1 MESMDGQIR
10 IAADSLES
18 FIRDIFVAAGLPQD
32 WAQAEAEIL
41 VWADVRGVGSHGV
54 LRVPSYLSWM
64 PRGLRSGDAD
74 IRVMQDRGALAVL
87 EADRGPGLYA
97 TRLAMD
103 MAIEK
108 ARAHGVGW
116 VWVRQTTHTGAM
128 GYYARRAAEAGF
140 VGMAMCSSRPLMAY
154 FGTRDAVL
162 GTAPLAIGAPRANGT
177 PIVFDMAS
185 AATTIGAMA
194 QARQSGRPLP
204 QGVALDSD
212 GRVTTDPYRAE
223 TPLPIAGAKGSGLG
237 FMIEC
242 LASLMVGY
250 PLVASALEDPAL
262 RTDYVQNALCI
273 AVDPAALDCGDGRFA
288 AEVERLARD
297 IAAEPRGEG
306 VDEILMPGERG
317 DRVAAQRLRDGVLLP
332 GAIWAQLVAEG
343 RKRGVAAPAI
353 GKD

>member
-1 MESMDGQIR
+1 MKSMDGQIR
-10 IAADSLES
+10 IAAGALES
-18 FIRDIFVAAGLPQD
+18 FVRDIFIAAGLPHD

-41 VWADVRGVGSHGV
+41 VFADVRGVGSHGV

-64 PRGLRSGDAD
+64 PRGLRRGDAD
-74 IRVMQDRGALAVL
+74 IRVIRDRGALGVL
-87 EADRGPGLYA
+87 EADRGPGLYV
-97 TRLAMD
+97 TRRGMD

-128 GYYARRAAEAGF
+128 GYYARRAAEAGM
-140 VGMAMCSSRPLMAY
+140 VGLAMCSSRPLMAY
-154 FGTRDAVL
+154 FGSRDAVL
-162 GTAPLAIGAPRANGT
+162 GTAPLAIGAPRANGS

-194 QARQSGRPLP
+194 QARQSGKPLP
-204 QGVALDSD
+204 QGVALDSA
-212 GRVTTDPYRAE
+212 GRVTTDPYEAE
-223 TPLPIAGAKGSGLG
+223 TPLPVAGAKGSGLG

-250 PLVASALEDPAL
+250 PLVATALEDPAL
-262 RTDYVQNALCI
+262 KTDYVQNALCI
-273 AVDPAALDCGDGRFA
+273 AVDPGALDDGDGRFA

-306 VDEILMPGERG
+306 VSEILMPGERG
-317 DRVAAQRLRDGVLLP
+317 DREAARHLREGVP
-332 GAIWAQLVAEG
+332 IPAGIWRQLVAEG
-343 RKRGVAAPAI
+343 QKRGVAAPALV
-353 GKD
+353 